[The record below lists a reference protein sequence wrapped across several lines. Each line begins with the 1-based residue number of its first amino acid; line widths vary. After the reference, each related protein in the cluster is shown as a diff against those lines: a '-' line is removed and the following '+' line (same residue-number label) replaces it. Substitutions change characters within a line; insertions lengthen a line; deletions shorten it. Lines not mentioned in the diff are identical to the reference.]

1 MAHVSISEA
10 ARLASVSRPT
20 IYKLLKSGELSY
32 TSVVKH
38 GKTIKVIDTA
48 ELIRV
53 FGTIEVV
60 SDSKS
65 DTVKFDGASTAV
77 NSDFLQS
84 LQSLQHQV
92 TLLQAENAGLKD
104 AVNSRDEHISS
115 LRQAMQ
121 LLEHKQSAS
130 DPQDVPAK
138 SWWQFWKSH

>member
-1 MAHVSISEA
+1 MARVSISEA

-38 GKTIKVIDTA
+38 GKPVKTIDTT
-48 ELIRV
+48 ELMRV
-53 FGTIEVV
+53 FGALEIA
-60 SDSKS
+60 SDGKS
-65 DTVKFDGASTAV
+65 EAVKFDGVSTPV

-84 LQSLQHQV
+84 LQHRL

-104 AVNSRDEHISS
+104 AVNARDEHISS

-121 LLEHKQSAS
+121 LLEHKQSVS
-130 DPQDVPAK
+130 DPQSVPAK